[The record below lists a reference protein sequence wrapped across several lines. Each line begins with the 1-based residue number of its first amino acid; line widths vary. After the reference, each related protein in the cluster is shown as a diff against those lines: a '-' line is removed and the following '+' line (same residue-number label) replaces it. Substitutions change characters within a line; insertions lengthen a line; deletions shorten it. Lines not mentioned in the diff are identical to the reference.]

1 MITPLSLTLA
11 QINHVEKAASLL
23 SQGQIEQAESEAHKA
38 LADSTSR
45 PLALA
50 MMGTIRLQQ
59 NRYEESTT
67 YLTQALAL
75 NPHLVGARLSLG
87 TAYVLQGKLDL
98 AKKNFEKG
106 LALDPSNFDARF
118 NLAKV
123 DAALHNFQQS
133 FDLVAPSVD
142 RLKGSE
148 DGLLL
153 LASDYGGLGKGEQLK
168 SLVHD
173 WHQLPSPSVESSL
186 EFADTLATYGIK
198 SEAGEILRDEESKVA
213 LSHSSPLAYSLGK
226 SYLTLGDIVRAE
238 SSLQLALTL
247 NPDCAPCN
255 QSLAEV
261 AERQGNTEK
270 ALAYLIAAK
279 EQDSNNPEILF
290 EFGKVCLERNLLE
303 DALPALTKAVDL
315 KPDREQYVY
324 VLASATVAKH
334 DLPKAASLFG
344 QLLQKHPHDAILN
357 YAMGTVFYLQDRY
370 ADAESSLKESLRT
383 KPDQVAAPYYLG
395 LTYAAQGRDD
405 EAVATFRNLLKSNP
419 EHAPSYVKLGSILL
433 RQHQYDEAQKYLQRA
448 VALDSNSVEAHYQLG
463 LVLKRLGKAAESD
476 QQFAESR
483 KLEAERRQQTD
494 THLRLLLPE

>member
-23 SQGQIEQAESEAHKA
+23 NQGQIEQAESEAHKA
-38 LADSTSR
+38 LADPTSR

-50 MMGTIRLQQ
+50 MIGTIRLQQ
-59 NRYEESTT
+59 NKYEESTT
-67 YLTQALAL
+67 YLTKALAL
-75 NPHLVGARLSLG
+75 NPRLVGARLSLG

-106 LALDPSNFDARF
+106 LALDPGNFDARF

-133 FDLVAPSVD
+133 FDLIAPSVD
-142 RLKGSE
+142 RLTRSE

-153 LASDYGGLGKGEQLK
+153 LASDYGGLGKGEQLR
-168 SLVHD
+168 SIVRD
-173 WHQLPSPSVESSL
+173 WYRLPSPSLASSL
-186 EFADTLATYGIK
+186 EFGDTLATYGLK
-198 SEAGEILRDEESKVA
+198 SEAEEILREEESKVV
-213 LSHSSPLAYSLGK
+213 SSQSSPLVYSLGK
-226 SYLTLGDIVRAE
+226 SFLTLGDFDRAE

-247 NPDCAPCN
+247 NPSCALCN

-270 ALAYLIAAK
+270 ALAYLIVAK
-279 EQDSNNPEILF
+279 KQDPDNPEILF

-315 KPDREQYVY
+315 KPDQEQYVY
-324 VLASATVAKH
+324 VLGSANVAKH

-344 QLLQKHPHDAILN
+344 QLLLKHPHDPILN
-357 YAMGTVFYLQDRY
+357 YAMGSVYYLQDKY
-370 ADAESSLKESLRT
+370 AEAESSLKESLGT

-395 LTYAAQGRDD
+395 LTYAAQGRED
-405 EAVATFRNLLKSNP
+405 EAIATFRNLLRSYP

-433 RQHQYDEAQKYLQRA
+433 RQHQYDEAQKDLERA

-494 THLRLLLPE
+494 THLRLLLPD